1 MLKLSNQFPQLK
13 MNATLLC
20 NGSWV
25 HAGCLRQHGQENE
38 VIITLQLSMSITKA
52 EEEIV
57 GVSVKL
63 TQAMRP

>member
-1 MLKLSNQFPQLK
+1 

-38 VIITLQLSMSITKA
+38 VIITLQLSMSIAKT
-52 EEEIV
+52 EEIM